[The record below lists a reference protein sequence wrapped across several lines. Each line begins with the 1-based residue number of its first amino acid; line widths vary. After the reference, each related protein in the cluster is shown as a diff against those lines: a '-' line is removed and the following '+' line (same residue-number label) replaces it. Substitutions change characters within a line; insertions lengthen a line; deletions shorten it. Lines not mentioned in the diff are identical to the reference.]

1 VWLSLY
7 ALPCLE
13 FLNPHLL
20 LFSRL
25 CIQFNFSIGGCDSK
39 TVWKIGR
46 QNFLLASYAQKY
58 LFRLYHLKNLMLL
71 TDIELASVPIDLY
84 ITNLIQINYVVTL
97 GFLPEP
103 ALHDFCCHLEG
114 ASIVGGAMVTLQG
127 FVPVLEVRLIHGLVD
142 AVYDLRDA
150 SGHILCN
157 FVKHSL
163 NFQII
168 IITYELTKK
177 SLGLSFLLLLHT
189 QEFTLINQA
198 IHMRKVKV

>member
-1 VWLSLY
+1 MWLSLY
-7 ALPCLE
+7 ALPSLE

-20 LFSRL
+20 LLGRL
-25 CIQFNFSIGGCDSK
+25 CIQFNFSIRGCDSK

-46 QNFLLASYAQKY
+46 QNFLLTSYAQQY

-71 TDIELASVPIDLY
+71 TDVKLASVPIDLY

-114 ASIVGGAMVTLQG
+114 ASIVGGTMVTLQG

-150 SGHILCN
+150 SGHILRN

-163 NFQII
+163 KFSNYYYNLRANKK
-168 IITYELTKK
+168 ITRPK
-177 SLGLSFLLLLHT
+177 LSST
-189 QEFTLINQA
+189 PSYSRIY
-198 IHMRKVKV
+198 VD